1 MSTRAASTVQ
11 PPGGRPVRARLLTLG
26 RQTFVYGI
34 AGAASQAVG
43 IVTLPVFAR
52 TFSPAQ
58 YGVLEIATVG
68 YAALL
73 VLADTGLTSGAQR
86 SYYDYD
92 DHQEAERRATL
103 FTGLVATMTVALTFA
118 VVLLALA
125 VPISNWTFGT
135 ASHASLV
142 RLVGITIPL
151 GTLGAYSREA
161 MRLKFRAWRYT
172 ISALLGSAGAAII
185 AVVAVVGFDSGV
197 AGVLVGTLI
206 GSALAAAY
214 GFVVSRRD
222 LIGGF
227 SRPELRKMLAYG
239 APLIPAAGA
248 MWGLNFVDRVILAK
262 LGSLSE
268 TGEYAVA
275 NRFGFVLLLL
285 VTAFATAYGPFQL
298 ALWRED
304 PEAEKQVRDRILT
317 YLTMVLVTVGVVL
330 AVFAR
335 EIISILAPAF
345 DSGYQVV
352 GLLVMAVVFWG
363 IANVALFGIGLMRRT
378 GQVAL
383 FTAVALAI
391 NVGLNFLLIPPFG
404 IVGAGIANLI
414 AYIVL
419 AVAYYRKS
427 QHLYPTAYSLA
438 RPAKVLIAGSLAMTV
453 GALPLPDT
461 AATFAIKLATVTAFC
476 ASLRL
481 LGVIDDAE
489 IHELRVQARRART
502 AWR

>member
-1 MSTRAASTVQ
+1 MTTRAPSTVQ
-11 PPGGRPVRARLLTLG
+11 TPGATPLRARLLTLG

-43 IVTLPVFAR
+43 IITLPVFAR
-52 TFSPAQ
+52 TFSPAE

-92 DHQEAERRATL
+92 DRQVAERRATL
-103 FTGLVATMTVALTFA
+103 FTGLVATMTLAFAFA
-118 VVLLALA
+118 VVLLGLA
-125 VPISNWTFGT
+125 VPISNWVFGT

-142 RLVGITIPL
+142 RLVGITLPL
-151 GTLGAYSREA
+151 GTLGAYAREA
-161 MRLKFRAWRYT
+161 MRLKFRAWWYT
-172 ISALLGSAGAAII
+172 ISALLASAGAAVI
-185 AVVAVVGFDSGV
+185 AVVLVVGFDSGV
-197 AGVLVGTLI
+197 AGVLIGTLI

-214 GFVVSRRD
+214 GFVVSRSD
-222 LIGGF
+222 LIGHL

-239 APLIPAAGA
+239 APLIPAAAA

-262 LGSLSE
+262 LGSLAE
-268 TGEYAVA
+268 TGQYAVA
-275 NRFGFVLLLL
+275 NRFAFVLLLL
-285 VTAFATAYGPFQL
+285 VTAFATAYGPYQL

-304 PEAEKQVRDRILT
+304 QEAEKHVRDRILT
-317 YLTMVLVTVGVVL
+317 YLTIVLVTVGVVL

-345 DSGYQVV
+345 DAGYKVV
-352 GLLVMAVVFWG
+352 GLLVVAVVFWG

-378 GQVAL
+378 GQVAV

-404 IVGAGIANLI
+404 IVGASIANLV

-419 AVAYYRKS
+419 AAAYYRKS
-427 QHLYPTAYSLA
+427 HSSTPRPTRS
-438 RPAKVLIAGSLAMTV
+438 PG
-453 GALPLPDT
+453 P
-461 AATFAIKLATVTAFC
+461 
-476 ASLRL
+476 
-481 LGVIDDAE
+481 
-489 IHELRVQARRART
+489 RRS
-502 AWR
+502 